1 MIGLLALLFL
11 LPLGVE
17 SMAAPRSATQRQQPR
32 SKTIRVAIPVM
43 LDSVEVYV
51 ALGADSIAARAE
63 VSRVEKILS
72 ELRLHAAAPEK
83 IILRES
89 RDDGAALMLLDSLEV
104 LEIRHEN
111 RVDPEL
117 SPLANALTLREQI
130 LAVPIP
136 PPQETAWNEE
146 ELLLRLLLGI
156 IYPFLLLVVL
166 RLTRLGILRWEK
178 NWRSAAFKWL
188 AQFAKRRGLSETET
202 QGERVINFLTGIE
215 RLVLYGLAMI
225 VISFGWFAMFPQTQP
240 LATSLLASIIG
251 PIMELVGGTARSLL
265 LLLYTAAVV
274 FLAYWLTRQL
284 SHRRRS
290 STAPAFLYDPV
301 VYFPLR
307 IGIWIIAL
315 FFILF
320 PYPGAPRLFAVG
332 VLLIALLAA
341 LIALRPLIEEI
352 AAGIYLNSA
361 HAIKTGDQLTVDG
374 APYVAIA
381 PGLIHVQVVRDEE
394 IHWLPYS
401 KLLKSDLTITSKSKI
416 APAGSAHE

>member
-1 MIGLLALLFL
+1 MIVLLALAL
-11 LPLGVE
+11 LLQLSAENAG
-17 SMAAPRSATQRQQPR
+17 AAQRQPLK
-32 SKTIRVAIPVM
+32 SKKMRVAMPVT

-51 ALGADSIAARAE
+51 ALGPDSLAARAE

-72 ELRLHAAAPEK
+72 ELRLHATTPAR
-83 IILRES
+83 IRWRES
-89 RDDGAALMLLDSLEV
+89 RYDGVAFILLDSLEV

-117 SPLANALTLREQI
+117 SPLANALALREQI
-130 LAVPIP
+130 LAIP
-136 PPQETAWNEE
+136 TPLPQAAAWNEE

-156 IYPFLLLVVL
+156 IYPFSLLVVL

-188 AQFAKRRGLSETET
+188 AQFAQRRGVSETAT

-215 RLVLYGLAMI
+215 RLVLYGLALI

-240 LATSLLASIIG
+240 LATSLLMSIIG
-251 PIMELVGGTARSLL
+251 PIMELVGMTARSLL

-274 FLAYWLTRQL
+274 FIAFFVTRQL

-290 STAPAFLYDPV
+290 SAAPALLYDPV

-307 IGIWIIAL
+307 LGIWIVAL

-332 VLLIALLAA
+332 VLLIALFAA

-361 HAIKTGDQLTVDG
+361 HAIKTGDRLTIDG

-416 APAGSAHE
+416 TPAGSANE

>member
-1 MIGLLALLFL
+1 MIGLFAFFFL
-11 LPLGVE
+11 LHLGAE
-17 SMAAPRSATQRQQPR
+17 NMAAQEPAGKRQPPK
-32 SKTIRVAIPVM
+32 SKRMRIAIPVM
-43 LDSVEVYV
+43 LDSIEVYV

-63 VSRVEKILS
+63 ASRVEKILS
-72 ELRLHAAAPEK
+72 ELRLYAGAPEK
-83 IILRES
+83 IRLNES
-89 RDDGAALMLLDSLEV
+89 RQNGTALILLDSLEV

-111 RVDPEL
+111 RVDSEL
-117 SPLANALTLREQI
+117 SPLANALALREQI
-130 LAVPIP
+130 LAIPTP
-136 PPQETAWNEE
+136 PPETAWNEE

-156 IYPFLLLVVL
+156 IYPFSLLVVL
-166 RLTRLGILRWEK
+166 RLTRLGVLRWEK

-215 RLVLYGLAMI
+215 RLVLYGLALI
-225 VISFGWFAMFPQTQP
+225 VISFGWFALFPQTQP
-240 LATSLLASIIG
+240 LATALLASIIG

-265 LLLYTAAVV
+265 LLLYTAVV
-274 FLAYWLTRQL
+274 VLLAYWLTRQL

-290 STAPAFLYDPV
+290 SAAPAILYDPV

-307 IGIWIIAL
+307 IGIWIVAL

-394 IHWLPYS
+394 MHWLPYS
-401 KLLKSDLTITSKSKI
+401 KLLKADLTITSKSKI

>member
-1 MIGLLALLFL
+1 MIVLLALLFL
-11 LPLGVE
+11 FHLGAE
-17 SMAAPRSATQRQQPR
+17 SFDSAPDQQLK
-32 SKTIRVAIPVM
+32 SKRIRVALPAR
-43 LDSVEVYV
+43 LDSVEVFIAV
-51 ALGADSIAARAE
+51 GADSIAARAE

-83 IILRES
+83 ILLRES
-89 RDDGAALMLLDSLEV
+89 RQDGAALVLLDSLEV
-104 LEIRHEN
+104 LKIRHEN

-117 SPLANALTLREQI
+117 SPLANALALREQI
-130 LAVPIP
+130 LTFATRPL
-136 PPQETAWNEE
+136 QEAAWNEE

-156 IYPFLLLVVL
+156 VYPFLLLVIL
-166 RLTRLGILRWEK
+166 RLTRFGILRWEK
-178 NWRSAAFKWL
+178 NWRRAAFNWL
-188 AQFAKRRGLSETET
+188 AQFAQRRGVAETEK
-202 QGERVINFLTGIE
+202 QGERIINFLTGIE
-215 RLVLYGLAMI
+215 RLALYGLALI
-225 VISFGWFAMFPQTQP
+225 LISFGWFAMFPQTQP
-240 LATSLLASIIG
+240 LAASLLASIIG
-251 PIMELVGGTARSLL
+251 PIMELVGVTARSLL

-274 FLAYWLTRQL
+274 LIAFWATRQL
-284 SHRRRS
+284 SRRRRS
-290 STAPAFLYDPV
+290 SAVPAILYDPV

-341 LIALRPLIEEI
+341 LIALRPLLEEI

-361 HAIKTGDQLTVDG
+361 HTIKTGDQLTVDG

-381 PGLIHVQVVRDEE
+381 PGLIHVQVIRDEE

-416 APAGSAHE
+416 APARSAHE

>member
-1 MIGLLALLFL
+1 MIVLLALAL
-11 LPLGVE
+11 LLQLSAENAG
-17 SMAAPRSATQRQQPR
+17 AAQRQPLK
-32 SKTIRVAIPVM
+32 SKKMRVAMPVT

-51 ALGADSIAARAE
+51 ALGPDSLAARAE

-72 ELRLHAAAPEK
+72 ELRLHATTPAR
-83 IILRES
+83 IRWRES
-89 RDDGAALMLLDSLEV
+89 RYDGVAFILLDSLEV

-117 SPLANALTLREQI
+117 SPLANALALREQI
-130 LAVPIP
+130 LAIP
-136 PPQETAWNEE
+136 TPLPQAAAWNEE

-156 IYPFLLLVVL
+156 IYPFSLLVVL

-188 AQFAKRRGLSETET
+188 AQFAQRRGVSETAT

-215 RLVLYGLAMI
+215 RLVLYGLALI

-240 LATSLLASIIG
+240 LATSLLMSIIG
-251 PIMELVGGTARSLL
+251 PIMELVGMTARSLL

-274 FLAYWLTRQL
+274 FIAFFVTRQL

-290 STAPAFLYDPV
+290 SASPALLYDPV

-307 IGIWIIAL
+307 LGIWIVAL

-332 VLLIALLAA
+332 VLLIALFAA

-361 HAIKTGDQLTVDG
+361 HAIKTGDRLTIDG

-416 APAGSAHE
+416 TPAGSANE

>member
-1 MIGLLALLFL
+1 MIGLLALLCL
-11 LPLGVE
+11 LHLGAE
-17 SMAAPRSATQRQQPR
+17 NIAAREPASQRQQPK
-32 SKTIRVAIPVM
+32 SKKIRVAIPVM
-43 LDSVEVYV
+43 LDSIEVYM
-51 ALGADSIAARAE
+51 ALGTDSIAAAAE
-63 VSRVEKILS
+63 ASRVEKILS
-72 ELRLHAAAPEK
+72 ELRLHADAPGK
-83 IILRES
+83 TGLRES
-89 RDDGAALMLLDSLEV
+89 RQDGAALILLDSLEV
-104 LEIRHEN
+104 LKIRHEN

-117 SPLANALTLREQI
+117 SPLANALALREQI
-130 LAVPIP
+130 FAIPTP
-136 PPQETAWNEE
+136 PPQEAGWNEE

-156 IYPFLLLVVL
+156 VYPFLLLVVL
-166 RLTRLGILRWEK
+166 RLTRFGILRWEK
-178 NWRSAAFKWL
+178 NWRSAAFNWL
-188 AQFAKRRGLSETET
+188 AQFARHRGLSETET
-202 QGERVINFLTGIE
+202 QGQKIINFLTGIE
-215 RLVLYGLAMI
+215 RLVLYGLALI

-240 LATSLLASIIG
+240 LATSLLTSIIG
-251 PIMELVGGTARSLL
+251 PIMELVGVTARSLL

-274 FLAYWLTRQL
+274 SLAYWLTRQL

-290 STAPAFLYDPV
+290 SAAPAILYDPV

-307 IGIWIIAL
+307 IVIWIVAL

-341 LIALRPLIEEI
+341 LIAMRPLIEEI

>member
-11 LPLGVE
+11 LHLGAE
-17 SMAAPRSATQRQQPR
+17 NMAAREPASQRQRATSR
-32 SKTIRVAIPVM
+32 SPHVVIPVM

-51 ALGADSIAARAE
+51 ALGTDSIAARAE

-72 ELRLHAAAPEK
+72 ELRLHATSPAR
-83 IILRES
+83 IRWRES
-89 RDDGAALMLLDSLEV
+89 RYDGVAFLLLDSLEV
-104 LEIRHEN
+104 LAIRHEN
-111 RVDPEL
+111 RVNSEL
-117 SPLANALTLREQI
+117 SPLANALALRERI
-130 LAVPIP
+130 LAIPIP
-136 PPQETAWNEE
+136 PPPATAWNEE

-156 IYPFLLLVVL
+156 VYPFLLLVVL
-166 RLTRLGILRWEK
+166 RLTRFGILRWEK

-188 AQFAKRRGLSETET
+188 AQFAQRRGVSETEKRGH
-202 QGERVINFLTGIE
+202 QLINFLTGIE
-215 RLVLYGLAMI
+215 RLVLYGLALI
-225 VISFGWFAMFPQTQP
+225 VISFGWFAMFPQTQA

-251 PIMELVGGTARSLL
+251 PIMELVGVTARSLL

-274 FLAYWLTRQL
+274 FIAYWLTRQL
-284 SHRRRS
+284 SRHRRS
-290 STAPAFLYDPV
+290 SAAPVILYDPV
-301 VYFPLR
+301 VHFPLR
-307 IGIWIIAL
+307 IGIWIVAL

-361 HAIKTGDQLTVDG
+361 HAIKTGDRLTVDG

-416 APAGSAHE
+416 TPAGNAHE

>member
-1 MIGLLALLFL
+1 MIGLLALLFMIHS
-11 LPLGVE
+11 GTENIV
-17 SMAAPRSATQRQQPR
+17 APEPANQRQQPK
-32 SKTIRVAIPVM
+32 SKRMHIAIPVL

-51 ALGADSIAARAE
+51 ALGTDSIAARAE
-63 VSRVEKILS
+63 TSRVEKILS
-72 ELRLHAAAPEK
+72 ELRLHAATPER
-83 IILRES
+83 IRWRES
-89 RDDGAALMLLDSLEV
+89 RHDGAAFILLDSLEV

-117 SPLANALTLREQI
+117 SPLANALALREQI
-130 LAVPIP
+130 LAIPTP
-136 PPQETAWNEE
+136 PPQAAAWNEE

-156 IYPFLLLVVL
+156 IYPFSLLVVL

-188 AQFAKRRGLSETET
+188 AQIAKRRGVSETAT

-215 RLVLYGLAMI
+215 RLVLYGLALI
-225 VISFGWFAMFPQTQP
+225 VISFGWFALFPQTQP
-240 LATSLLASIIG
+240 LATSLLTSIIG
-251 PIMELVGGTARSLL
+251 PIIELVGVTARSLL

-274 FLAYWLTRQL
+274 FIAFLVTRHL
-284 SHRRRS
+284 SHRRRLNA
-290 STAPAFLYDPV
+290 APALLYDPV

-307 IGIWIIAL
+307 LGIWIVAL

-332 VLLIALLAA
+332 VLLIALFAA

-361 HAIKTGDQLTVDG
+361 HAIKTGDRLTIDG

-416 APAGSAHE
+416 VPTGSADE

>member
-1 MIGLLALLFL
+1 MISLLALLFL
-11 LPLGVE
+11 LHIGAGNFTAREP
-17 SMAAPRSATQRQQPR
+17 ATQRQQPK
-32 SKTIRVAIPVM
+32 SKKMRVAIPVL
-43 LDSVEVYV
+43 LDSIEVYV
-51 ALGADSIAARAE
+51 AVGTDSIATAAE
-63 VSRVEKILS
+63 ASRVEKILS
-72 ELRLHAAAPEK
+72 ELRLHAATPER
-83 IILRES
+83 IWLRES
-89 RDDGAALMLLDSLEV
+89 RRDGASLILLDSLEV

-117 SPLANALTLREQI
+117 SPLANALVLHKQI
-130 LAVPIP
+130 LALPKP

-156 IYPFLLLVVL
+156 VYPFLLLVIL

-178 NWRSAAFKWL
+178 NWRSAAFDWL
-188 AQFAKRRGLSETET
+188 AQFAQRRGESETEA
-202 QGERVINFLTGIE
+202 QGQRVINFLTGIE
-215 RLVLYGLAMI
+215 RLVLYGLALI

-240 LATSLLASIIG
+240 LATSLLMSIIG
-251 PIMELVGGTARSLL
+251 PIMQLVGMTARSLL

-274 FLAYWLTRQL
+274 FIAFFVNRQL

-290 STAPAFLYDPV
+290 SAGPALLHDPV

-307 IGIWIIAL
+307 IVIWIVAL

-332 VLLIALLAA
+332 VLLIVLLAA
-341 LIALRPLIEEI
+341 LIALRPLVEEI

-401 KLLKSDLTITSKSKI
+401 KLLKADLTITSNSKI
-416 APAGSAHE
+416 APVGSAHE